1 MNKECAFS
9 LVIKMS
15 SMKCRIYCTF
25 CFYKTLHV
33 VVLMNLFLFDRK
45 QRINN
50 FYLILDSCGLCF
62 CFTLCNKDNPRIVL
76 KHFIYLI
83 PNKVCN
89 LVLCPYY
96 YLRTGNRL

>member
-33 VVLMNLFLFDRK
+33 VLMNLFLFDRK

-62 CFTLCNKDNPRIVL
+62 RFTLCNKDNPRIVL
-76 KHFIYLI
+76 KTFYILDT
-83 PNKVCN
+83 K
-89 LVLCPYY
+89 
-96 YLRTGNRL
+96 